1 MNKDQIYILFSYEL
15 LKSDLS
21 DSDFSAFL
29 KENSIECD
37 HTYSKRTT
45 LDVKTFTDTLY
56 AAFLSDI
63 VYLKLLSVPDDYW
76 LKPLS
81 KKIEFW
87 INHFNNDS
95 DFIKIISDY
104 LARLN
109 KYETFEYLAGEIN
122 GTTGEEQIY
131 ISIPENNPQL
141 MLGIVNKL
149 RTTNRFLSP
158 IFMIDKELIGGLKIQ
173 FKESLYDYSWQN
185 QIKSKLL

>member
-21 DSDFSAFL
+21 DSDFSAYL
-29 KENSIECD
+29 KENSKECAQ
-37 HTYSKRTT
+37 TYSKRTT

-56 AAFLSDI
+56 AAFLSEI
-63 VYLKLLSVPDDYW
+63 VYLKLLSIPDDYW

-81 KKIEFW
+81 NKIDIW
-87 INHFNNDS
+87 IKHFNNDS
-95 DFIKIISDY
+95 DFIKIVSDY

-109 KYETFEYLAGEIN
+109 KYETFEYLASEIN

-141 MLGIVNKL
+141 MLSIVNKL
-149 RTTNRFLSP
+149 RKTSKFLSP
-158 IFMIDKELIGGLKIQ
+158 IFMVDKELIGGLKIQ